1 MPSTLTDPFPLGLYL
16 GLIIAC
22 IVWAKFLFKVR
33 DANQE
38 VKKLK
43 QHLQTQLDLEAES
56 KENRKQE
63 IEKLKKENE
72 NMRITLANLSQKPEK
87 AEIRQFYVY
96 QKAIDLM
103 FERAPGFAPAWQ
115 STLKEAEGSVQE
127 AEHGI
132 VPLMKRVFASPFKNK
147 SLPAGKEEVEST
159 EESAETAEIN

>member
-1 MPSTLTDPFPLGLYL
+1 MPPVLTEPFAIGLYL
-16 GLIIAC
+16 GLVIAC
-22 IVWAKFLFKVR
+22 IVWAKFLLKLR
-33 DANQE
+33 E
-38 VKKLK
+38 SGKELKKLK

-56 KENRKQE
+56 KETRKQD

-115 STLKEAEGSVQE
+115 NTLKEAEGSVQD

-132 VPLMKRVFASPFKNK
+132 VPLMKRVFASPFKTK
-147 SLPAGKEEVEST
+147 ALPARKEEEEPT
-159 EESAETAEIN
+159 EENAETSEAT

>member
-1 MPSTLTDPFPLGLYL
+1 MPPVLTEPFALGLYL

-33 DANQE
+33 DANKE

-115 STLKEAEGSVQE
+115 STLKEAEGSVQD
-127 AEHGI
+127 AEQGI

-147 SLPAGKEEVEST
+147 ALPASKEEEES
-159 EESAETAEIN
+159 EESAETAEAT